1 MEKESGFTSK
11 LRIFMSLLYIPIG
24 AFILYSDDFAGF
36 LQGGFRIAFG
46 ILVIGYGI
54 ARLYYAFFKQ
64 SSNQDQTNNLILITF
79 LILSSSSCG
88 RTTQNET
95 GTDLAPTIYV
105 DETLEPVIKEEVF
118 VFDSMEG
125 SSLNVK
131 YVPENIAIDM
141 LLKDSTALVIVSN
154 PLDSGEIN
162 YMNKKSYYPKVSK
175 LAVDAV
181 AVIANLDC
189 KDSVLSISTVKDI
202 LIGKIVKWS
211 QINGNVNSQPVK
223 LVFDNKESSI
233 VKFMRDSVCQGGD
246 LGGNIFALDKNE
258 EVIKFVSENRDA
270 IGLIGVS
277 WISDRSDSLHLTF
290 HDKIKVMSI
299 SHKDDLTEGVSY
311 KPYQAYMYE
320 GVYPFTRGVYVI
332 NNEPYSGLL
341 SRFASFLTND
351 KGQRILYKAGLFPAY
366 APIRLIQVNTEL

>member
-1 MEKESGFTSK
+1 
-11 LRIFMSLLYIPIG
+11 MSILYIPIG

-54 ARLYYAFFKQ
+54 ARLYYAFFKR
-64 SSNQDQTNNLILITF
+64 SNNQDQTNNLILIT
-79 LILSSSSCG
+79 LIFFSSTACG
-88 RTTQNET
+88 RTTQNDT

-125 SSLNVK
+125 SALNVK
-131 YVPENIAIDM
+131 YVPENVAIDK

-162 YMNKKSYYPKVSK
+162 FMNKKSYYPKSAK
-175 LAVDAV
+175 IAVDAV
-181 AVIANLDC
+181 AVIVNLGC
-189 KDSVLSISTVKDI
+189 ADSVFSISTIRDI
-202 LIGKIVKWS
+202 LTGKIAKWS

-233 VKFMRDSVCQGGD
+233 VKFMLDSVC
-246 LGGNIFALDKNE
+246 LGVPLAGNIFALERNE
-258 EVIKFVSENRDA
+258 QVIKFVSENKDA
-270 IGLIGVS
+270 IGLIGIS
-277 WISDRSDSLHLTF
+277 WISDRSDSLHLSF
-290 HDKIKVMSI
+290 HEKIKVMSI
-299 SHKDDLTEGVSY
+299 SHKNDLAEGVSY